1 MYCCLFFVCFKQKTA
16 YEMRIS
22 DWSSDVCSSDL
33 VTEVVPGQEFTK
45 VKNKVESTLVF
56 SEMNLLDKA
65 MNLAWFELLGN
76 AGAIN
81 EEKERYNAVTLRSEE
96 RRVGKECVST
106 CRSRW
111 SPYH

>member
-1 MYCCLFFVCFKQKTA
+1 MEAVEA
-16 YEMRIS
+16 AIDEEVER
-22 DWSSDVCSSDL
+22 L

-65 MNLAWFELLGN
+65 MNFAWFELLGN

-81 EEKERYNAVTLRSEE
+81 EEKERYNAVTLENVREE
-96 RRVGKECVST
+96 SARLFRPDRK
-106 CRSRW
+106 
-111 SPYH
+111 SPRLNYSH